1 MKYQEGDKV
10 VIKPRKLIEEQGN
23 MTDHS
28 DVICHVLEGT
38 DRVVSFLRY
47 AELGK
52 GVCWIRTKDGED
64 FAIPESI
71 ILGHAFEYGEEI
83 EVSRD
88 GKKWIPVK
96 FYNYRLGD
104 AFYVYETLNEDFQF
118 ARPIRKPKLEP
129 VPENIRFEHFKFNPN
144 NLGLEIN
151 ENKTLMWNTNLKD
164 WLVIGNNHRRRIPT
178 YLQPCKAE
186 DLKVGDWFINQDM
199 RKDIVRHYSL
209 VLEMGEQ
216 FKVAWVVNGRV
227 SNLYFAIETIS
238 PLKVVRGEA

>member
-1 MKYQEGDKV
+1 MKYELSDKV

-23 MTDHS
+23 MTDDS
-28 DVICHVLEGT
+28 DIVCRALDGT
-38 DRVVSFLRY
+38 DRVVSFLCY
-47 AELGK
+47 DEPGEET
-52 GVCWIRTKDGED
+52 CWIRTKDGKEL
-64 FAIPESI
+64 AILESI
-71 ILGHAFEYGEEI
+71 ILGHAFEYGDEI
-83 EVSRD
+83 EVSD
-88 GKKWIPVK
+88 DEEEWIPAK
-96 FYNYRLGD
+96 FYNYKPGHT
-104 AFYVYETLNEDFQF
+104 FKYETPDEYFQF

-129 VPENIRFEHFKFNPN
+129 VPENIKFEHFKFSPN

-164 WLVIGNNHRRRIPT
+164 WLVIGNNSRRRIPT

-216 FKVAWVVNGRV
+216 FKVAWIVNGGV
-227 SNLYFAIETIS
+227 SNLCFAIETIS
-238 PLKVVRGEA
+238 PLKVVRGEE